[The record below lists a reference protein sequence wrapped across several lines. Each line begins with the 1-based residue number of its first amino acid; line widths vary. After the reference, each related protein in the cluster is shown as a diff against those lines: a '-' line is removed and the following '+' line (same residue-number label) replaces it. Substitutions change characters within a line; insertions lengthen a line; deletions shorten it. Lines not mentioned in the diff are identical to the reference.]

1 MVHKRGLTPPVHK
14 KHIVGSGI
22 LDEGSSNEPYTIF
35 LREKDLKVMVGNF
48 VEECKSRSQKV
59 NAGKVIR

>member
-1 MVHKRGLTPPVHK
+1 MPSLLYADDLISCSET
-14 KHIVGSGI
+14 
-22 LDEGSSNEPYTIF
+22 
-35 LREKDLKVMVGNF
+35 EKDLKVMVGNF